1 VFRGCSGC
9 FGSVGWIAGGV
20 AILGILHQSSYP
32 PWRRAYGLQIAL
44 LVIAAVTIYCQRSY
58 EKGSDTMLVAAELF
72 AMIAAIGTLVVVGA
86 LAVQG
91 IGSP

>member
-9 FGSVGWIAGGV
+9 FGSIGWIAGGV
-20 AILGILHQSSYP
+20 AILGMLHQSSYA
-32 PWRRAYGLQIAL
+32 PWQRTYRLQVAL
-44 LVIAAVTIYCQRSY
+44 LVIAAVTLYCQRSY
-58 EKGSDTMLVAAELF
+58 ENGSDTMLVAAEVF

-86 LAVQG
+86 LAIQG